1 MPNNASPVAPSEQE
15 PANNQPTDLTY
26 GEWPTSTPG
35 AASDPEAAINQRTDL
50 TYGERPTNMDY
61 GLYKA
66 LRLEQV
72 VRGAI
77 VVSYDVA
84 CHAHEVFVTKATGRR
99 DVVFEQN
106 CEAGAYHIIQI
117 SLGSQDLERV
127 GQYSCVCSGPCKT
140 QFGPLVPKALAVM
153 LQGGWKQLHGD
164 IKAQAL
170 LKPAAVELAKKR
182 GAEVAKRWKAQPNVT
197 LPAKHRALR
206 LDPEES
212 SLPAAASRTSLD
224 LTDSGD
230 CEAQGPASIIP
241 EQDDYESEEYFS
253 DDHNGREIQLI
264 IYIEAG
270 IEPTLRW
277 VRVKREKRFKI
288 VSFPIARIFNL
299 VTDDGSTPTKFLILT
314 GHGMYLLY
322 RRELLKE
329 SDCTGIEEWKEKVD
343 ADSHLEELALERRA
357 RPSRAGPSSS
367 SASNSPLQGS
377 AEKRG
382 IKRKRSPS
390 SSDLKGKKKESAV
403 DLNWRF

>member
-1 MPNNASPVAPSEQE
+1 MPNNASPVAASEQE

-66 LRLEQV
+66 LRLEQ
-72 VRGAI
+72 
-77 VVSYDVA
+77 
-84 CHAHEVFVTKATGRR
+84 
-99 DVVFEQN
+99 
-106 CEAGAYHIIQI
+106 
-117 SLGSQDLERV
+117 
-127 GQYSCVCSGPCKT
+127 
-140 QFGPLVPKALAVM
+140 FGPLVPKALAVM

-164 IKAQAL
+164 IKAQGL

-197 LPAKHRALR
+197 LPAKRRALR
-206 LDPEES
+206 LDHEES

-277 VRVKREKRFKI
+277 I

-314 GHGMYLLY
+314 GRGMYLLY
-322 RRELLKE
+322 RWELLKE